1 MTHGTRNCLTR
12 STPHIS
18 VDYILQQQ
26 FWVESSSKTLVYD
39 LLRQRY
45 PENVQSNLEL
55 YYDVNHRRHRD
66 LLELIDNLRKNKA
79 SFLDREKD
87 VERLISK
94 VSEFRE
100 VANATTHSLPIS
112 VSSSEV
118 QSYDIQY
125 MIDLACYLMQ

>member
-1 MTHGTRNCLTR
+1 M
-12 STPHIS
+12 
-18 VDYILQQQ
+18 
-26 FWVESSSKTLVYD
+26 
-39 LLRQRY
+39 
-45 PENVQSNLEL
+45 
-55 YYDVNHRRHRD
+55 
-66 LLELIDNLRKNKA
+66 LELIDNLRKNKA